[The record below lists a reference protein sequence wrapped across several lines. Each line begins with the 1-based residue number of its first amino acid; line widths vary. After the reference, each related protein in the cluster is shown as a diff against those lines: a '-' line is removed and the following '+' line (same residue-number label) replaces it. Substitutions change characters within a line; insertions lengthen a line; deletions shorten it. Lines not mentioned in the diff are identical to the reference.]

1 MKEEATVQFSL
12 RRVGASEGVLHMLG
26 AAAMFVLLAQ
36 AFEADV
42 ALAVPPA
49 AGVFWAGW
57 YGALRAARVRE
68 WFGQWDAVSFSFVAV
83 YAVATAAAVV
93 AAAN

>member
-1 MKEEATVQFSL
+1 MKQEATVQFSL

-36 AFEADV
+36 AFDAGV

-68 WFGQWDAVSFSFVAV
+68 WFGQWDTVSFSFVAA
-83 YAVATAAAVV
+83 YAVAIATTVV
-93 AAAN
+93 AAMN